1 MKVTTHIGSC
11 KKDENII
18 DEYRI
23 TLNIDFLSVYLTSF
37 TKK

>member
-1 MKVTTHIGSC
+1 MKVTTNIGSC